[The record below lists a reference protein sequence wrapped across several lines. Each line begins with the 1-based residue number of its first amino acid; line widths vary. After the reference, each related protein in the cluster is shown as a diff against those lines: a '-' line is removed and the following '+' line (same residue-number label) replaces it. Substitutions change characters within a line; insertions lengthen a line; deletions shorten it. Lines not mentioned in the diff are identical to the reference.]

1 MFRSVSVAVGV
12 VDALPGRLSKHT
24 PHLHECGS
32 WAGLDK
38 QPSAHRGHQ
47 DNPPRRC
54 SMRSIVSVFLS
65 LARPRTLSQP
75 RVSAGR
81 CCYLFAPGC
90 LGGTP
95 RGEILGLESV
105 PAATARQW
113 PALETP
119 EMPPICSV
127 LPTPLAPRTIAP
139 DLDALS
145 HQTRLG
151 SFLEAIA
158 RAIAV
163 PLWWGK
169 DCNCWQLR
177 MPRHA
182 PPAGAPPFP
191 VKLYPDWACSSLC
204 IVK

>member
-1 MFRSVSVAVGV
+1 MPVLGRSSQTA
-12 VDALPGRLSKHT
+12 
-24 PHLHECGS
+24 
-32 WAGLDK
+32 
-38 QPSAHRGHQ
+38 Q
-47 DNPPRRC
+47 C
-54 SMRSIVSVFLS
+54 S
-65 LARPRTLSQP
+65 PRTPRQSTEEMFNAVYHFCFSVPRQTSNIVPASCLRGALLLS
-75 RVSAGR
+75 
-81 CCYLFAPGC
+81 FAPGC

-127 LPTPLAPRTIAP
+127 LPTPLAPRSIAP